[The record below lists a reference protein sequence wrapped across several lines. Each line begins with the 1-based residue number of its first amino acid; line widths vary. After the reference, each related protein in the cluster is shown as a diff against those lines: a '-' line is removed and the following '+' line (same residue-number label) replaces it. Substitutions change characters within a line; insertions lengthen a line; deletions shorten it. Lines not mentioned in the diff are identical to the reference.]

1 MIELVNM
8 ASEKLPKLGKY
19 FFVLEQGITKKS
31 LTQVEDIGLL
41 IQEVK

>member
-1 MIELVNM
+1 
-8 ASEKLPKLGKY
+8 LGQY